1 MAKKMTRSKV
11 KKDKTPKED
20 EIYYEEFIRGI
31 IEIFNKYQ
39 ENDYVIF
46 DFHTEMYIGKI

>member
-20 EIYYEEFIRGI
+20 EIFSRKDAEFRAMCAW
-31 IEIFNKYQ
+31 IERELFTKTS
-39 ENDYVIF
+39 
-46 DFHTEMYIGKI
+46 HT